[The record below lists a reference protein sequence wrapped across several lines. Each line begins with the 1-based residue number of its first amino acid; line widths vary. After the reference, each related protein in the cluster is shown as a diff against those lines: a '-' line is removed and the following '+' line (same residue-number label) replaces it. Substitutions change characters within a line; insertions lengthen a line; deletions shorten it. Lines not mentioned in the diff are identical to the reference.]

1 MPKSWLFFW
10 VGFALL
16 RLVFWLAVFPNPDE
30 AYYWL
35 WGKHP
40 ALSYYDHPPLNAWI
54 QGGFTAILGRSNFVL
69 RLPNL
74 FSNAVLFYTYYCI
87 VNYLYRQNTE
97 RYFLLT
103 LMMILAS
110 PLYFLFL
117 SLAWHDHW
125 LITFSLISMYGFV
138 TFLDGYVER
147 QAKTW
152 RLYGAAIALGCAILC
167 KYNAIFV
174 AFGFIATLIADRRV
188 RSLWRDRRLYW
199 AGAIVSLS
207 AIPIL
212 AWNVSNQFQSLHY
225 YLNRS
230 VQPSDIGLKT
240 GPFLAFVIASFFVVS
255 PFYWKGFYQ
264 SLKRPS
270 PLMRENSLYPVV
282 AFWVFAISS
291 VLLTIL
297 SLISAALYYWNI
309 TAYLMLFPLLPP
321 LVTQTKSRTSLLATQ
336 IYGLLFA
343 ALLTIHYGLLPLS
356 ALVSRDGDPDSR
368 MLFGWNEVA
377 TVVST
382 QAATLGGT
390 PLLITTDYRSA
401 SALAYQLNTTN
412 VTALSDR
419 IDQFDFW
426 NVNDHLLN
434 GRNAVILSDDWF
446 PIVPKLLT
454 QFEKVS
460 EPETVSI
467 KRFGVWIK
475 NYYVQSYR
483 LKSSALSTVSKK

>member
-1 MPKSWLFFW
+1 MPRSWLLFLI
-10 VGFALL
+10 GFILL
-16 RLVFWLAVFPNPDE
+16 RLVFWVAVFPNPDE

-35 WGKHP
+35 WGRHP

-54 QGGFTAILGRSNFVL
+54 QGSFTALLGRSTFVL

-74 FSNAVLFYTYYCI
+74 FSNAALFYTYYRI
-87 VNYLYRQNTE
+87 VNYLYSRSTE

-103 LMMILAS
+103 LMLILAS

-125 LITFSLISMYGFV
+125 LITFSLVSMYGFV
-138 TFLDGYVER
+138 TFLDGYVDR
-147 QAKTW
+147 HAQTW

-174 AFGFIATLIADRRV
+174 VFGFIATLIVDRRV
-188 RSLWRDRRLYW
+188 RSLWRDRRLYI

-212 AWNVSNQFQSLHY
+212 IWNVSNQFQSLQY
-225 YLNRS
+225 YVNRS
-230 VQPSDIGLKT
+230 VPPSDLGLKI

-255 PFYWKGFYQ
+255 PFYWKAFYRA
-264 SLKRPS
+264 LKSPS
-270 PLMRENSLYPVV
+270 PLIRENSLYPIV
-282 AFWVFAISS
+282 AFWVFAVSS

-321 LVTQTKSRTSLLATQ
+321 FFNSVKSRTFFVTQ
-336 IYGLLFA
+336 LYGMLFA
-343 ALLTIHYGLLPLS
+343 ALLTLHYGLLPLS
-356 ALVSRDGDPDSR
+356 ALVSRDADPDSR
-368 MLFGWNEVA
+368 MLYGWNEVA
-377 TVVST
+377 TAVRT

-412 VTALSDR
+412 VIAISDR

-426 NVNDHLLN
+426 SVNDHLLN
-434 GRNAVILSDDWF
+434 GKNAVILSDNRF
-446 PIVPKLLT
+446 PVMPLLN
-454 QFEKVS
+454 QFDRVS
-460 EPETVSI
+460 APETVSI
-467 KRFGVWIK
+467 KRFGVWVK
-475 NYYVQSYR
+475 NYYVQRGYR
-483 LKSSALSTVSKK
+483 FKGIKSSTVSKR

>member
-1 MPKSWLFFW
+1 MPKSWLLFLI
-10 VGFALL
+10 GFILL
-16 RLVFWLAVFPNPDE
+16 RLVFWVAVFPNPDE

-35 WGKHP
+35 WGRHP

-54 QGGFTAILGRSNFVL
+54 QGSFTALLGRSTFVL

-74 FSNAVLFYTYYCI
+74 FSNAALFCTYYRI
-87 VNYLYRQNTE
+87 VSYLYDQNTW

-103 LMMILAS
+103 LMLILAS

-138 TFLDGYVER
+138 TFLDGYVDR
-147 QAKTW
+147 QAQTW

-167 KYNAIFV
+167 KYNAVFV
-174 AFGFIATLIADRRV
+174 AFGFIATLIVDRRV
-188 RSLWRDRRLYW
+188 RSLWRDHRLYL
-199 AGAIVSLS
+199 AGAIVSL
-207 AIPIL
+207 AGVPIVV
-212 AWNVSNQFQSLHY
+212 WNVSNQFQSFQY
-225 YLNRS
+225 YVDRS
-230 VQPSDIGLKT
+230 VQPDDVGLKI
-240 GPFLAFVIASFFVVS
+240 GPFLAFAIVSFFVVS
-255 PFYWKGFYQ
+255 PFYWKAFYR
-264 SLKRPS
+264 SLKSPS

-282 AFWVFAISS
+282 AFWVFAVSS
-291 VLLTIL
+291 VLLTML

-321 LVTQTKSRTSLLATQ
+321 LFTKSRTFLAAQT
-336 IYGLLFA
+336 YGLLFA
-343 ALLTIHYGLLPLS
+343 ALLIIHYGLLPLS
-356 ALVSRDGDPDSR
+356 ALISRDADPDSR
-368 MLFGWNEVA
+368 MLYGWNEVA
-377 TVVST
+377 TVVRM

-412 VTALSDR
+412 VLAISDR
-419 IDQFDFW
+419 VDQFDFW
-426 NVNDHLLN
+426 SAPDHSLT
-434 GRNAVILSDDWF
+434 GKNAVIVSDNWF
-446 PIVPKLLT
+446 PVVPKLLA
-454 QFEKVS
+454 QFDRVS

-475 NYYVQSYR
+475 NYYVQRGYR
-483 LKSSALSTVSKK
+483 FKGSNSSTVSKK